1 MKPQLDFPGDEL
13 RFSADI
19 MLKRLAKYLR
29 ALGYDTLF
37 NENLPDHELLEASK
51 REERVLLT
59 RDKALCREAPDLY
72 SFYVKPQHP
81 EAQLD
86 LVAKYYPVSYEESRF
101 VIRCLECNTPLTEME
116 KGEAKGRVPDRIYE
130 YQDQFFRCR
139 MCNQVFWHGDHVK
152 RLRGKLRNILGK
164 D

>member
-1 MKPQLDFPGDEL
+1 MLDYPGEEL

-37 NENLPDHELLEASK
+37 SENLLDHELLDTTR

-81 EAQLD
+81 ESQLE
-86 LVAKYYPVSYEESRF
+86 LVSKYYPLSFEESRF
-101 VIRCLECNTPLTEME
+101 MVRCLECNTPLTEME
-116 KGEAKGRVPDRIYE
+116 KEAAKDRVPARVYE
-130 YQDQFFRCR
+130 YQDRFFLCQF
-139 MCNQVFWHGDHVK
+139 CNQVFWHGDHVK
-152 RLRGKLRNILGK
+152 RLRQKLQKLLDRSGP
-164 D
+164 